1 MFVCYTEFAKRGR
14 VRCHYALILAAAQHV
29 DMATFGQG
37 DTYDEGKG
45 VVLLLVSI
53 PLTFNVSPQLPNPV
67 RPDLNNELN
76 TESEF
81 SEGETISLLDS
92 FGVGRDFLL
101 GLEGKVAIM
110 YPRAEGS
117 VDYLNAT
124 LSSAFIQ
131 IGVAPL
137 SKGHPD
143 TFVIFNAKLANCLR
157 STRLRDLLSRRTKL
171 YTTGG
176 LVTFSPTFI
185 LRSPERFGEIMK
197 LIRASDT
204 WAAYVLP
211 SVIEWAS
218 LSLAQPAR
226 CPDPVQAF
234 EVLTRSLFLDRHLLQ
249 FSGSAVSSG
258 GGLAVSCAPP
268 AVHST
273 EACASWTEWLHRAFE
288 QNDFQSLVDICTEVR
303 STSFGKGALA
313 NQRDGKADV
322 EARSVTPDLVD
333 IETSQI
339 EDLIAMRM
347 RPYLLP
353 YRRYIYIGDVSLD
366 QRACDGFGA
375 AIEFLPPDR
384 FEDVFSDAV

>member
-171 YTTGG
+171 YTVGPTMSTLPSQWSLRLVWQTGG

-218 LSLAQPAR
+218 LSLAQPA
-226 CPDPVQAF
+226 
-234 EVLTRSLFLDRHLLQ
+234 
-249 FSGSAVSSG
+249 
-258 GGLAVSCAPP
+258 
-268 AVHST
+268 
-273 EACASWTEWLHRAFE
+273 
-288 QNDFQSLVDICTEVR
+288 LV
-303 STSFGKGALA
+303 FFF
-313 NQRDGKADV
+313 NQR
-322 EARSVTPDLVD
+322 E
-333 IETSQI
+333 
-339 EDLIAMRM
+339 
-347 RPYLLP
+347 
-353 YRRYIYIGDVSLD
+353 
-366 QRACDGFGA
+366 
-375 AIEFLPPDR
+375 
-384 FEDVFSDAV
+384 